1 MQEIQD
7 KPFVAEVHLPD
18 DLIRSIVLNEVRDA
32 KLQPLYL
39 SFKEVAKISGLHDK
53 RLLATLRYFEDSLD
67 ARKGGPVFY
76 PVNGQGYKID
86 YQTFCKFCRKHT
98 EAIWNLEIP
107 K

>member
-1 MQEIQD
+1 MQEMVGSTY
-7 KPFVAEVHLPD
+7 KAEVSLPKE
-18 DLIRSIVLNEVRDA
+18 LIRSIVLNEVRDA
-32 KLQPLYL
+32 KMQPLYL
-39 SFKEVAKISGLHDK
+39 SFKEVAKMSGLHDR

-86 YQTFCKFCRKHT
+86 YQRFCEFCRKHT